1 MQLMIT
7 SSHKTESLDKGTRA
21 LQLLWNDVEDDIEDQ
36 FDAAEDLDDKI
47 ILIQVSSFPVLY
59 NNTKQLVQSFPFL
72 YNNIKQ
78 LVQSGFPKVT
88 YRANPSLWKWLATM
102 N

>member
-59 NNTKQLVQSFPFL
+59 NNTKQLVQS
-72 YNNIKQ
+72 
-78 LVQSGFPKVT
+78 GFPKVT
-88 YRANPSLWKWLATM
+88 YRANPSLWKWFATM

>member
-7 SSHKTESLDKGTRA
+7 SSHKTESLDKGTKA

-59 NNTKQLVQSFPFL
+59 NN
-72 YNNIKQ
+72 IKQ
-78 LVQSGFPKVT
+78 LAQSGSPKFT
-88 YRANPSLWKWLATM
+88 YRANPSHWKWLATM